1 MADYSALI
9 EQAAKDNNVDP
20 ALIRAVIQTESGW
33 NPNAENKETNAKGL
47 GQFIPSTASGLKLKN
62 PNDPNESI
70 PAVAKLLSQNLD
82 IYKNPQD
89 AVRAYHG
96 GTNKA
101 NWGPKTEAHVA
112 KVFSTLNQ
120 PHGDDAD
127 QILAS
132 FLTPTN
138 KNTVVANPV
147 VTAPQSQ
154 GNTAEDDIINSFLPK
169 TTENV
174 PVNTQN
180 VIQNPPIAESNGLVG
195 TPADLLNSLTQHLMN
210 LPHGGAN
217 LIEKGIASGVNAI
230 APNSSIAKYIQNIA
244 NQDVLAAKQSEKQY
258 QATTPTNILSLTG
271 ATLGEIA
278 PALFSGGG
286 SLIESGGMTGANL
299 ASKLGLGQTGKTVG
313 DLLGKTVG
321 GAGVGAA
328 YGLAQPVLGEGGYGS
343 QKAEQLRM
351 GALTGGIAPSVSP
364 VVSKA
369 TEGVGKLIANTLGMT
384 TGVGGEAVKQAYL
397 AGVNKIPEFWKNLTG
412 QADKT
417 EVLDTALENLKKMQ
431 SKLSEAYKSGM
442 IDVKNDKS
450 ILNFNN
456 VDKAIKDA
464 EPFTSFKGVNIN
476 ESAANTLEKIKEAV
490 KDWKQLDPKEFHT
503 PEGFDNLKQKIY
515 DITEKIPFE
524 EKKSRAVVNKVYNA
538 VKEDINKQ
546 APTYAD
552 VMKNYH
558 EGSETIG
565 EIKDALSMNGK
576 ASVDTQLRKLQSLMR
591 NNVNTNYGHRLDL
604 AQQLES
610 EGGKAIMPALA
621 GQSMSSLTPRG
632 LAGGAGILNLL
643 GIAKGALVQDPMA
656 LTEAA
661 TLPFQSPRAVGTAA
675 YGLGRLAGSVPNTT
689 KEQNNLLNMLM
700 LNTAIK
706 Q

>member
-112 KVFSTLNQ
+112 KVFSILNQ

-132 FLTPTN
+132 FLTPTG

-154 GNTAEDDIINSFLPK
+154 GNTAEDDIINLFLPK

-180 VIQNPPIAESNGLVG
+180 AIQNPPVAESNDLVG

-286 SLIESGGMTGANL
+286 SLIESGGTAGANL
-299 ASKLGLGQTGKTVG
+299 ASKLGLGQTGKIVG

-351 GALTGGIAPSVSP
+351 GALTGGIAPSVAP

-369 TEGVGKLIANTLGMT
+369 TEAVGKLIANTLGMT
-384 TGVGGEAVKQAYL
+384 AGVGGEAVKQGYL

-417 EVLDTALENLKKMQ
+417 EVLDTALANLKTMQ
-431 SKLSEAYKSGM
+431 SKLSQAYKTGM
-442 IDVKNDKS
+442 IDIKNDKS
-450 ILNFNN
+450 ILDFKG
-456 VDKAIKDA
+456 VDKAIDEAKK
-464 EPFTSFKGVNIN
+464 FTEFNGKVVN
-476 ESAANTLEKIKEAV
+476 EGAANKLKEVQDAV
-490 KDWKQLDPKEFHT
+490 TDWKKEDSATFHT
-503 PEGFDNLKQKIY
+503 PEGFDKLKQKIAGILETIPY
-515 DITEKIPFE
+515 NEKQSI
-524 EKKSRAVVNKVYNA
+524 SAVKKVYNSL
-538 VKEDINKQ
+538 KDEINAQ
-546 APTYAD
+546 APTYGS
-552 VMKNYH
+552 VMKNYS
-558 EGSETIG
+558 EGSEI
-565 EIKDALSMNGK
+565 IADIQKALSLNPN

-610 EGGKAIMPALA
+610 EGGRAIMPALA

-656 LTEAA
+656 LIEAT